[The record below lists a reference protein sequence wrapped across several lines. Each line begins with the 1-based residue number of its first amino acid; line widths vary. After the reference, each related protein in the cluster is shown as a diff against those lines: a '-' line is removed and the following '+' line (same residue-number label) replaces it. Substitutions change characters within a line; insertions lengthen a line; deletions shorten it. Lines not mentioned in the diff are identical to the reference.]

1 SKPLVFETFTA
12 CKGTS
17 TKGIQFDDF
26 SVTLTPS
33 LDLQVDVNLQAS
45 GKILKSIPDGSTFGA
60 IFQSLTTGLKHKL
73 TYPVRSLCTLFS
85 KKNKCQTEA
94 GDIKFNVKQTIPDI
108 GFFDSVAPKPFMKF
122 EVQGSDGILF
132 CINSEPK

>member
-1 SKPLVFETFTA
+1 
-12 CKGTS
+12 
-17 TKGIQFDDF
+17 IQFDDF